1 MRHWI
6 LAILLCGAAIHAQ
19 TTTQGYVTNDG
30 VALRAQPASYY
41 ERLAILKKWTPLEI
55 VSFQGTNGNQWAEV
69 RMPGEISGWIH
80 DDNVNGEGVVIAS
93 PCPIYTGP
101 GDHFTS
107 FYMAKEGTL
116 LKPEGRQDGSWM
128 CVFAPKDATAWVSAS
143 FVALGTPPESD
154 GDAEAVAIDPALH
167 QEKKILQERGNRQR
181 RELMAEQARLDELQK
196 QSDELKSQ
204 TDARTQELD
213 RLKNDAARLEA
224 EREAA
229 QAKAALAALE
239 REKAQQLEAQEL
251 VKLEELQK
259 AAQAKA
265 RLVQEDSERWAEEA
279 RRMADRLVQ
288 ARLEAQKREEAAKA
302 EAVAMEQEQLRA
314 EELAR
319 EALAKAQEAQD
330 ARDRALKEQEELQAA
345 ILKIQDEV
353 QAAAT
358 QADLLRLEREK
369 MEASAREEQAKLDA
383 AKAESERLSAEQR
396 EHAAKTELIRQEN
409 EKVQAEL
416 DELMAERK
424 RLDEERAKLQEL
436 ARAAA
441 EENDAAEAARDA
453 LEEQIAE
460 TKVVEHGK
468 PVFASASGII
478 VPLGSNALPETSHA
492 LCHVK
497 DGRYVPDIYLGAAR
511 IDLRDWEGQ
520 SVTVS
525 GMQESVKGWS
535 RPLMKVSGIV
545 LK

>member
-55 VSFQGTNGNQWAEV
+55 VSFQGTNGNRWAEV

-154 GDAEAVAIDPALH
+154 GEDEAVAIDPALH

-251 VKLEELQK
+251 AKLEELQK

-265 RLVQEDSERWAEEA
+265 RLVQEDSERWEEEA

-302 EAVAMEQEQLRA
+302 EAVAMEQEQVRA

-330 ARDRALKEQEELQAA
+330 ARDRALKEQE
-345 ILKIQDEV
+345 
-353 QAAAT
+353 
-358 QADLLRLEREK
+358 
-369 MEASAREEQAKLDA
+369 EASAREEQAKLDA

-409 EKVQAEL
+409 EKAQAEL

-441 EENDAAEAARDA
+441 DENAAAEAARDA